1 MHLSSEWVWI
11 GQPFTLVSNGPKNL
25 APETL
30 QTFAGSAAG
39 VVLHLVVAAA
49 RVLHGDRESL
59 CQENQAEGRHGNV
72 RTSLIRIPYRVWAT
86 SSLLLFTS

>member
-1 MHLSSEWVWI
+1 M
-11 GQPFTLVSNGPKNL
+11 TL
-25 APETL
+25 ETL

-59 CQENQAEGRHGNV
+59 CQENQAEGCHGNV
-72 RTSLIRIPYRVWAT
+72 RTSLIRIPYQVWAT